1 MSSSDRK
8 LMRIHNMSMREL
20 VKRISAA
27 GLRNDFMALPET
39 EELWNRTPSELRGY
53 LVHTL
58 YERREPWRLRGAP
71 APRSDQNYFDHWL
84 AGRDRD
90 FPELRPGYKLPPDK
104 SEEDDDGEDDAEP
117 PPPGP

>member
-1 MSSSDRK
+1 MALSDRK
-8 LMRIHNMSMREL
+8 LMRIHSMSVRQL
-20 VKRISAA
+20 VKRISES
-27 GLRNDFMALPET
+27 GLKKDFMNLPET
-39 EELWNRTPSELRGY
+39 ETLWHRTPEHLKSY
-53 LVHTL
+53 LVCVL

-104 SEEDDDGEDDAEP
+104 SEEDDDGGNDAGA